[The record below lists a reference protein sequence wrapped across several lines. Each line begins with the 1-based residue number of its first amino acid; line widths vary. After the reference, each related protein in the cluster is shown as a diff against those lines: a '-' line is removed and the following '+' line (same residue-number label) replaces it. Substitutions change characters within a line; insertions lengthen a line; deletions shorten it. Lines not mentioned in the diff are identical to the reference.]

1 MPFTR
6 SEVLYSEALASEVPA
21 SLARSVVVE
30 VWEEVCRFIGAKGQ
44 RELRVIRNASRLLG
58 VRLAIHAIT
67 SI

>member
-44 RELRVIRNASRLLG
+44 RELRGIRNGRRLIG
-58 VRLAIHAIT
+58 VGIEIDAIT